1 MDQLVKNGT
10 PVFKSQHLN
19 DFIKQNIG
27 IALSLEVGEYQK
39 NNLSDEFFIIPQ
51 NTLLKTSQECIYE
64 SHKKFYDIHCCIK
77 GMEQIELLSI
87 ADVGDP
93 CEINIES
100 DYCLYRTNKPAR
112 KISLSQN
119 QFVIFSFADVHKVGI
134 SANGNLNSIVKIV
147 IKIKKDLFEKE
158 FKNV

>member
-1 MDQLVKNGT
+1 MDQLVKNGV
-10 PVFKSQHLN
+10 PLFKSQHLN
-19 DFIKQNIG
+19 DFIKRNIG
-27 IALSLEVGEYQK
+27 IALSLEAGEYQK
-39 NNLSDEFFIIPQ
+39 NILNDEFFIIPQ

-77 GMEQIELLSI
+77 GVEQVELLSI
-87 ADVGDP
+87 ADVGNP

-100 DYCLYRTNKPAR
+100 DYCLYRTNKSAR
-112 KISLSQN
+112 EIILSQN

-134 SANGNLNSIVKIV
+134 NVSGNLISVVKIV